1 MKKILMTLCLAMTT
15 VVCAAG
21 KTEADSIIG
30 IYSVSHQGEES
41 KVSINKEADGTYSA
55 KVIWVKDRYDGNGKL
70 KTDVKNPDKSRRDT
84 PCDRIVLIEN
94 MKYNEKKACWSDA
107 RIYDPVRGI
116 KANVSCSFEKPGV
129 LKVRG
134 SLMGFGET
142 VYWTKVE

>member
-1 MKKILMTLCLAMTT
+1 MTKKRLSSESL
-15 VVCAAG
+15 
-21 KTEADSIIG
+21 SIICKFF
-30 IYSVSHQGEES
+30 YFL
-41 KVSINKEADGTYSA
+41 KVSNSR
-55 KVIWVKDRYDGNGKL
+55 DRYDGNGKL
-70 KTDVKNPDKSRRDT
+70 KTDVKNPDKSRRYT